1 MLLLVTL
8 DILGMDAVAQVLN
21 VFLKFPLIY
30 GRGTTITF
38 DKRVFLVCLMWQRD
52 EWSLDNQKFNNN
64 LECGWFSPTRFQI
77 RKKGKTPKF
86 ESNTRSLTP
95 NGDFIFSS
103 DLALFRICYI
113 FLYWVC
119 SILDID
125 ECREADAVK
134 MNNCHL
140 NASCINTQGS
150 YNCSCNPTYIGD
162 GFNCESTF
170 VL

>member
-21 VFLKFPLIY
+21 IFLKFPLIY
-30 GRGTTITF
+30 GRETTITF
-38 DKRVFLVCLMWQRD
+38 DKRVFLVCLMRQRD

-125 ECREADAVK
+125 ECSEADAVK

>member
-30 GRGTTITF
+30 EWGTTITF

-125 ECREADAVK
+125 ECSEADAVK

>member
-21 VFLKFPLIY
+21 VFHKFPLIY
-30 GRGTTITF
+30 GRGTTINF

-125 ECREADAVK
+125 ECSEADAVK